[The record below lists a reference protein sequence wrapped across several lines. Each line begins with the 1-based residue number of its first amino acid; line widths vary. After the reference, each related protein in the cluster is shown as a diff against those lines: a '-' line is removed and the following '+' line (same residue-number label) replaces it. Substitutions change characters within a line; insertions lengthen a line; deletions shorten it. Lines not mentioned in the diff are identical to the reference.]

1 MVSIMD
7 INGNEEQRRLNRE
20 RINREKPTVEEIF
33 EQQEK
38 ARRDDLTVKERN
50 IENCETYHRNTDIS
64 RGSYIDDESYL
75 RTLPCSR
82 GVKKFSQHTVE
93 EHYLYYNPTMPFMGG
108 E

>member
-38 ARRDDLTVKERN
+38 ARRDDHTLKERN

-75 RTLPCSR
+75 RSLPCSR

-93 EHYLYYNPTMPFMGG
+93 EHYLYYNHTMPFMGG

>member
-20 RINREKPTVEEIF
+20 RINREKPTVQEIL

-50 IENCETYHRNTDIS
+50 IENCETYHRNS
-64 RGSYIDDESYL
+64 RIGSYIDDESYL

-82 GVKKFSQHTVE
+82 GVKKFSQHTVK

>member
-7 INGNEEQRRLNRE
+7 INGNDEARRLNRE
-20 RINREKPTVEEIF
+20 RIDREKPTVQEIL

-50 IENCETYHRNTDIS
+50 IENCETYHRNS
-64 RGSYIDDESYL
+64 RIGSYIDDESYL
-75 RTLPCSR
+75 RSLPCSR